1 MIKIVTTSELQKNI
15 GKLLLWIGRASVIV
29 TNRGKASAVVLP
41 YFSEND
47 EAVAQYMEDY
57 EMYRNAVT
65 LKKEL
70 RASHE
75 SGRSDLAI

>member
-1 MIKIVTTSELQKNI
+1 MPKIVTTSELQKNI
-15 GKLLLWIGRASVIV
+15 GKLLLWLGRASVII

-57 EMYRNAVT
+57 EMYRNAAA
-65 LKKEL
+65 LKTEL
-70 RASHE
+70 RTSQE
-75 SGRSDLAI
+75 SGRSNLAI